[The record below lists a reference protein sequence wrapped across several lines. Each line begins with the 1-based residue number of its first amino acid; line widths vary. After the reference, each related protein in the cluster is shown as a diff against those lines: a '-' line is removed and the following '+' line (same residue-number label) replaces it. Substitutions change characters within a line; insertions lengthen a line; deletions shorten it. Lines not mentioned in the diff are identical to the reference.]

1 MVTVFLECDLL
12 ISIQQYQQEGW
23 VKGPEVEHILW
34 SIPREAWLKAYS
46 ESITPPHGVKVR
58 YSGDPMVSKP
68 YGEDRCIQPFTQQS
82 MSLREEQV
90 SILGTSCRVLTG

>member
-34 SIPREAWLKAYS
+34 SIPREA
-46 ESITPPHGVKVR
+46 
-58 YSGDPMVSKP
+58 
-68 YGEDRCIQPFTQQS
+68 
-82 MSLREEQV
+82 
-90 SILGTSCRVLTG
+90 